1 MGILSF
7 QMLGQSKMMYTHTIQ
22 TKGKAVS
29 IKVYKDGKKSV
40 YEFHT
45 REKSFQEAKKD
56 CNQILKQ
63 MGIKYAV

>member
-1 MGILSF
+1 
-7 QMLGQSKMMYTHTIQ
+7 MMYTHTIQ